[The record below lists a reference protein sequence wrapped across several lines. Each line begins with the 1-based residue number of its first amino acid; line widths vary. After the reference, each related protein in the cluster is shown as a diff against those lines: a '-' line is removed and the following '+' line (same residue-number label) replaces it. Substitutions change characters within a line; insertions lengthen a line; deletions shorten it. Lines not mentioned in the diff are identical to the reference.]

1 MSMSKIFGATL
12 AFTVAEKVI
21 VKLFYIIRDAL
32 ESEDRERTTQ
42 YLKYKMDTDIQNL
55 NEQIEA
61 LLEDF
66 KNLEEPTQEEVQR
79 LKDEL
84 EMNPGMT
91 REKKSLR
98 ALESRLKRKVQ
109 QFFRRIKSLEEDLE
123 KLPNTIMLELQFRRG
138 VLKNIKGMK
147 EGDIALCL
155 ESVLNKNMR
164 ELSQKIETLKEDV
177 EECLAAI
184 MYELQI
190 LRDELDEKKQGNK
203 KKSAWLLE
211 CCKETEVEQVFSQ
224 IQAMMVWKDSGL

>member
-32 ESEDRERTTQ
+32 ESEDREKTTQ
-42 YLKYKMDTDIQNL
+42 SLKSKMDKDIRDL
-55 NEQIEA
+55 NKQIEA

-66 KNLEEPTQEEVQR
+66 KNLEESTQEEVQC

-98 ALESRLKRKVQ
+98 ALESRLKRKVR
-109 QFFRRIKSLEEDLE
+109 QFFRRIKSLKEDLE
-123 KLPNTIMLELQFRRG
+123 ELPNTIMLELQFRRE